1 MISLSICLFEMIYWM
16 LTGGHCFG
24 HLAEG
29 KGAMACSMII
39 PFELFVEI
47 MITWGIKLWRQE

>member
-24 HLAEG
+24 HLAETQG
-29 KGAMACSMII
+29 SMACVMIVML
-39 PFELFVEI
+39 ELIVESFI
-47 MITWGIKLWRQE
+47 GLGIVTWRDR